1 MVTLRCFNHYK
12 YKCLIRLEPS
22 IFFSTSGG
30 IHFWGGESTTSAFL
44 LHSRRLE
51 SAVLLSIL
59 EHNEHFKDGCQNM
72 APSPLC
78 LLLCSSWTDWT
89 RLPSGW
95 APLFNTIMV
104 EGQNKWTAYL
114 GVTILLRKSD
124 MRKEEKVP
132 LSLSLP
138 LELSFYLTVYY
149 KMKTMSQVIIQGV
162 MDSLSIVTPSFT
174 LPCSFCFFFFLQKA
188 IISFTLHISAKLTAS
203 VHAQPKRRDNYSVEI
218 EFHFLCSHAVF
229 FFFFS
234 LFGHSGT
241 VILLLFCLRI

>member
-132 LSLSLP
+132 LSLSLSLP

-174 LPCSFCFFFFLQKA
+174 LPCSFCFFFFYRKPLFPSPSTFQPN
-188 IISFTLHISAKLTAS
+188 SLHLSTPSQSDETTILSKLNSIFFAHTRS
-203 VHAQPKRRDNYSVEI
+203 
-218 EFHFLCSHAVF
+218 F
-229 FFFFS
+229 FFFFFFIWS
-234 LFGHSGT
+234 
-241 VILLLFCLRI
+241 